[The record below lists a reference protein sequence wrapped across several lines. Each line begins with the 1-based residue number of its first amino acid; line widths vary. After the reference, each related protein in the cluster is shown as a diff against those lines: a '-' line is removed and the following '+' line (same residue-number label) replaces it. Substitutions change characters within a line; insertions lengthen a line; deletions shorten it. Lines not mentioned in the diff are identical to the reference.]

1 MLKNIRVPHEVK
13 HQQTS
18 PVSLSMD
25 RRVGLS
31 SNISP
36 WIVVCFSAQIN
47 LFADQRRSL
56 LWRLFSLLVAAFE
69 SLFLDSDI
77 RVIACGS
84 GIPMPRTKQ
93 AAACFLIELAGAVK
107 SHGSLRAAV

>member
-18 PVSLSMD
+18 PVGLSMD

-36 WIVVCFSAQIN
+36 RIVVYTYSQQIEYRSTMVIFVALVLPTYCN
-47 LFADQRRSL
+47 LRVADLCCDNGL
-56 LWRLFSLLVAAFE
+56 LLAE
-69 SLFLDSDI
+69 SVSTY
-77 RVIACGS
+77 R
-84 GIPMPRTKQ
+84 
-93 AAACFLIELAGAVK
+93 
-107 SHGSLRAAV
+107 